1 MNCYNTGVIS
11 TSYACPA
18 GGIVGSNG
26 GLDVFNCYNVG
37 RIDSSGNARGRGIGG
52 HDSGSYTVSDCYYL
66 DGCDD
71 DPASNGWYVGTA
83 QSIRVSVERRSSAAM
98 QTQDFVDALNRNGEA
113 YVCTA
118 GGYPRLAWEAGAQ
131 RPDASVRVEKP
142 EGGAISADRTG
153 SVPAGTVLKLQRA
166 RNRLDAPQ
174 LYAQRKGAERPLCDR
189 HGRER
194 SEWTFRGASGGRAL
208 YRAASGLRAD
218 RDQNRHGAAKRRAL
232 FRSKMHRCRT
242 ATRSMRATC

>member
-118 GGYPRLAWEAGAQ
+118 GGYPRLAWEAGRNGRMPPSAWRSRRAARF
-131 RPDASVRVEKP
+131 RPTEREAFP
-142 EGGAISADRTG
+142 
-153 SVPAGTVLKLQRA
+153 PTVLKLQRA

-194 SEWTFRGASGGRAL
+194 SEWTFRGAS
-208 YRAASGLRAD
+208 
-218 RDQNRHGAAKRRAL
+218 RRA
-232 FRSKMHRCRT
+232 RSISSSIRP
-242 ATRSMRATC
+242 AS